1 MKIKDEFLLR
11 QIGGQTVVLPC
22 TNDLDLNMMI
32 TLNETGAFLWQL
44 LQEETDEATMVQS
57 LVDTYDVD
65 VQKAKDDVHTF
76 IGKLNEQG
84 FLI

>member
-1 MKIKDEFLLR
+1 MKIKDEFLLG
-11 QIGGQTVVLPC
+11 QIGGQNIVLSC
-22 TNDLDLNMMI
+22 NNDLDLNTMI

-65 VQKAKDDVHTF
+65 VQKAKEGVHTF
-76 IGKLNEQG
+76 VGKLNEHG